1 MFLRS
6 TLYSTIV
13 EPHGSKLNCRRILFF
28 WSFTKDIYF
37 SMLFKHHILIK
48 IFTLVI
54 IFLSNAAY
62 IGVVVCIQQLSEVE
76 TSSPLYITESIYV
89 SVYDS
94 QPISDYF

>member
-1 MFLRS
+1 
-6 TLYSTIV
+6 
-13 EPHGSKLNCRRILFF
+13 
-28 WSFTKDIYF
+28 
-37 SMLFKHHILIK
+37 MLFKHHILIK

-94 QPISDYF
+94 QPISDYFWFHDVDFFMNMCFTAVSDGTPY